1 MMLALNLVAAAVVF
15 LFGLFG
21 AINNMTGCTRHGI
34 RIAWILLT
42 TGALA
47 VLLGPLYGY
56 VTPRW
61 SEVLLNCRI
70 ALCLLVSRR
79 RNCAYCQKRRM
90 V

>member
-1 MMLALNLVAAAVVF
+1 MMLALNLAAAAVVF

-56 VTPRW
+56 VSPRW
-61 SEVLLNCRI
+61 SEVLLNVGV
-70 ALCLLVSRR
+70 ALFVVTSRR
-79 RNCAYCQKRRM
+79 RNCAYCQKRRAT
-90 V
+90 